1 MLTGAVSFSYGVV
14 NGIASEIPELEPGQ
28 RPPVEQDGYM
38 YASDGKTILAVLRGR
53 ESRIVVTSDEIS
65 PLVKQAV
72 VAVED
77 RRFWEHRG
85 VDLRGIARAAWADVR
100 HKEFVQGG
108 STITQQFVKNA
119 YTEDARSVS
128 RKLKE
133 AILAWQLERRWS
145 KDRILTAYLNTV
157 YFGNGAY
164 GVEMASKVYFGKR
177 AKDLTLAQAALL
189 AGIPANPSEYDVI
202 ANPRAARD
210 RRDTVLRLMLD
221 QRLIGRSSYE
231 AALAARLPDPDD
243 VTLPGTI
250 GPGQYFAE
258 YVKQQLVRFYGSG
271 EVFGGGLRVYTSI
284 ELELQ
289 RLAREAIGKWLP
301 EQRGP
306 SAALVAIDPRD
317 GRVLAIVGGNNFRE
331 SQFNVAA
338 QGKRQAG
345 SAFKPFVLA
354 AALAKGIAPETS
366 FESKPVEIGGWSVQ
380 NYEGSYL
387 GLVDVETGTV
397 YSDNSVYAQLA
408 AQVGVDSIRTI
419 ARALGIKSRL
429 DRHLGISLGTE
440 EVNPLEMARAF
451 ASLANGGARVDGKLL
466 RNEPRAVLRVV
477 DGRRIDSNEP
487 LHRQVL
493 DPDDAALATSI
504 LQKVV
509 EQGTGRAAALDDRP
523 VAGKTGTTE
532 NHGDAWFVGYTP
544 QLAVA
549 VWVGYRS
556 RVKPMLTE
564 FQGEPVAGGTYP
576 ALIWRTFM
584 KSALKHLEEPPEEF
598 APPADHYAA
607 PVSVVV
613 RNGRWLLDDGSCPD
627 SQQIVFFAGF
637 EPHEQASC

>member
-14 NGIASEIPELEPGQ
+14 NGIASEIPKLDPGQ
-28 RPPVEQDGYM
+28 RPPVEEDGFI

-85 VDLRGIARAAWADVR
+85 VDVRGIARAAWADVR
-100 HKEFVQGG
+100 QKEFVQGG

-119 YTEDARSVS
+119 YTENERSVS

-164 GVEMASKVYFGKR
+164 GVEMASKVYFHKR
-177 AKDLTLAQAALL
+177 ARDLTVPQAALL

-202 ANPRAARD
+202 ANPAAARE
-210 RRDTVLRLMLD
+210 RRDTVLRLMLE
-221 QRLIGRSSYE
+221 QGLIRRPAYE
-231 AALAARLPDPDD
+231 AALAAPLPNPDD
-243 VTLPGTI
+243 VTLPGTV

-258 YVKQQLVRFYGSG
+258 YVKQQLVRYYGES

-289 RLAREAIGKWLP
+289 RLATEAIGKWLP
-301 EQRGP
+301 EQKGP

-338 QGKRQAG
+338 QGRRQAG

-354 AALAKGIAPETS
+354 AALAKGIAPETT
-366 FESKPVEIGGWSVQ
+366 FESEPVEIGGWSVQ

-397 YSDNSVYAQLA
+397 YSDNSIYAQLA
-408 AQVGVDSIRTI
+408 EQVGVDGIRTV

-429 DRHLGISLGTE
+429 DRHLAISLGTE

-466 RNEPRAVLRVV
+466 GNQPRAVLRVV
-477 DGRRIDSNEP
+477 DGRRID
-487 LHRQVL
+487 
-493 DPDDAALATSI
+493 
-504 LQKVV
+504 
-509 EQGTGRAAALDDRP
+509 
-523 VAGKTGTTE
+523 
-532 NHGDAWFVGYTP
+532 
-544 QLAVA
+544 
-549 VWVGYRS
+549 
-556 RVKPMLTE
+556 
-564 FQGEPVAGGTYP
+564 
-576 ALIWRTFM
+576 
-584 KSALKHLEEPPEEF
+584 
-598 APPADHYAA
+598 
-607 PVSVVV
+607 
-613 RNGRWLLDDGSCPD
+613 
-627 SQQIVFFAGF
+627 
-637 EPHEQASC
+637 